1 MRLVA
6 AVISA
11 VFACWASEV
20 RAADEYVYVVN
31 GTGGAIQIVVDAQVF
46 PPMDHLQALS
56 VRTAPGKHVILAG
69 EPKLI
74 ADGQIQSTGTSI
86 SPDLTMDTGIVDEQK
101 RTFWCFIVGKHADG
115 ALRVVSPNQPT
126 CLELIRRGVGSR
138 QLN

>member
-6 AVISA
+6 AGISA

-20 RAADEYVYVVN
+20 RAAEYVYVVN

-74 ADGQIQSTGTSI
+74 ADGQMQSTGTTI

-101 RTFWCFIVGKHADG
+101 RTFWCFIVGKQSDG